1 MSAQERSSNRLWVEE
16 EFAGV
21 SLGDRRRD
29 ARLREA
35 ATAMADRPTASHPQ
49 RLDWNE
55 LRAFYRL
62 VNHERTTLDNVQSG
76 HRERTRTRMTATP
89 NRVLV
94 IHDTTELDFTDHPAV
109 HAELGPIGTG
119 TGVGLLQHNSLAF
132 DPEGKQVLGLIHQQV
147 ERRQP
152 RPKDETRR
160 QQALRP
166 HKESHL
172 WLEGIRGVGRTPAGS
187 HWIDVCDR
195 GADYFEAM
203 QQSRRLGHDF
213 LIRVR
218 QDRRVSVPGVDE
230 ETGEEV
236 DVLQTLREAAAGIEG
251 ATTKEVSV
259 ASKGGRPGRKATVQV
274 GYRLLRLQPPQPDGR
289 RRGMTSMAVTL
300 VRVWEAGA
308 TEARAAAK
316 EANAHVA
323 RTQAAVKAA
332 EAEAARAKGA
342 AAKAQA
348 SAAVSRLRSLGD
360 EAKAAAQEKTRQANA
375 YLDWWLATSRPVAS
389 IADALQT
396 VSDYEWRWPV
406 AEEYHKVEKSGLGI
420 EGQRFKTAAAL
431 TAALAIL
438 AVVAVRLLQLRYA
451 RDEQPQADASEAA
464 TVEEIEMAAKATKF
478 PGSTMT
484 VKQFVDCVARLGGY
498 LGRTCDGPPGWR
510 SLWRGH
516 QRLADLL
523 LGQRFSQIP
532 TEFEPKHNDPD

>member
-1 MSAQERSSNRLWVEE
+1 MSAPERSSNRLWVAE
-16 EFAGV
+16 EFVGV

-29 ARLREA
+29 ARLQEA
-35 ATAMADRPTASHPQ
+35 ATAMADRPTASNPQ
-49 RLDWNE
+49 RMDWNE

-62 VNHERTTLDNVQSG
+62 ANHRRATLDNLQSG
-76 HRERTRTRMTATP
+76 HRERTRTRMAATP
-89 NRVLV
+89 HRVLV
-94 IHDTTELDFTDHPAV
+94 IHDTTELDFTAHPAV

-119 TGVGLLQHNSLAF
+119 EGVGLLQHNSLAF
-132 DPEGKQVLGLIHQQV
+132 DPEGKQVLGLIDQHV

-152 RPKDETRR
+152 RPKEETR
-160 QQALRP
+160 QQRALRP
-166 HKESHL
+166 HKESRL

-187 HWIDVCDR
+187 RWIDVCDR

-203 QQSRRLGHDF
+203 QESRRLDHDF

-218 QDRRVSVPGVDE
+218 QDRRVSVAEVDE
-230 ETGEEV
+230 ETGEAV
-236 DVLQTLREAAAGIEG
+236 DVLQTLHEAAAAIEG

-259 ASKGGRPGRKATVQV
+259 ASKGGRPGRVATVQV

-308 TEARAAAK
+308 SEARAAAK
-316 EANAHVA
+316 EANAQVQRA
-323 RTQAAVKAA
+323 QAAVKTA
-332 EAEAARAKGA
+332 EAEAAGTKG
-342 AAKAQA
+342 KAQA
-348 SAAVSRLRSLGD
+348 QATAAAARLRSLRD
-360 EAKAAAQEKTRQANA
+360 EAKAAAREKTRQANE
-375 YLDWWLATSRPVAS
+375 YLDWWLATSCPVAS

-406 AEEYHKVEKSGLGI
+406 AEEYHKVEKSGLRI
-420 EGQRFKTAAAL
+420 EHQRFETAAAL

-438 AVVAVRLLQLRYA
+438 AVVAIRLLQLRYA
-451 RDEQPQADASEAA
+451 RDEQPEADAREVA
-464 TVEEIEMAAKATKF
+464 TVEEIEMAAKATNF
-478 PGSTMT
+478 AGATMT

-498 LGRTCDGPPGWR
+498 LGRKCDGPPGWS

-523 LGQRFSQIP
+523 LGQRFSQTP
-532 TEFEPKHNDPD
+532 TPFEPTHNDPD